1 VNKKTFKKID
11 IVKKINIATGL
22 PVSLIK
28 EIINDYLIML
38 IYKIKN
44 DKSFTIKNFGSFKI
58 KDKKKRIGRNPKTKE
73 EFVITARKSIS
84 FIASKNLLKS
94 VNDE

>member
-1 VNKKTFKKID
+1 MNKKTFKKID

-38 IYKIKN
+38 AYKIKK
-44 DKSFTIKNFGSFKI
+44 DRDFLIKNFGSFKI
-58 KDKKKRIGRNPKTKE
+58 IDKKERVGRNPKTKE
-73 EFVITARKSIS
+73 EFIITARKSIS
-84 FIASKNLLKS
+84 FTASKNLLKN
-94 VNDE
+94 VNSE